1 MISGLSL
8 PKPPTPARSCCRYV
22 FQSSM
27 CMTLSSSM
35 RWEIGANMELAML
48 SRRKICADRI
58 KHPDAGTEAAPLN
71 PLSVIAPLFRVR
83 PEIQDVCRFALQ
95 WEVVHEAEPAGFAQF
110 HIVTNGNCLLE
121 RYCGETFKLE
131 AGSILLLP
139 QGDSHVVRSA
149 RRGGSSGAPIRT
161 EYNNSIRIKTNTRG
175 ASDTE
180 MICGRLRLDGAM
192 YSLVTAALPK
202 AIVLSIGR
210 GDLFDRMRMLVEAI
224 DEELQAARPG
234 AATIATELATALF
247 VMMLRLHFEQSA
259 SSSGILRLL
268 ASWSSVRAV
277 TAMSRAVTAMLRA
290 PAHPWTLDALAAEAH
305 VSRATL
311 VRIFRREGD
320 LPPLGFLSE
329 LRLGLAPPA
338 PQLDECNPGAGGG
351 SGRLRLR
358 ERIRARVSETLR
370 DFARETPRP

>member
-1 MISGLSL
+1 
-8 PKPPTPARSCCRYV
+8 
-22 FQSSM
+22 M
-27 CMTLSSSM
+27 C
-35 RWEIGANMELAML
+35 
-48 SRRKICADRI
+48 
-58 KHPDAGTEAAPLN
+58 
-71 PLSVIAPLFRVR
+71 
-83 PEIQDVCRFALQ
+83 
-95 WEVVHEAEPAGFAQF
+95 
-110 HIVTNGNCLLE
+110 
-121 RYCGETFKLE
+121 
-131 AGSILLLP
+131 
-139 QGDSHVVRSA
+139 
-149 RRGGSSGAPIRT
+149 
-161 EYNNSIRIKTNTRG
+161 
-175 ASDTE
+175 
-180 MICGRLRLDGAM
+180 
-192 YSLVTAALPK
+192 SLVTAALPK

-210 GDLFDRMRMLVEAI
+210 GDLFDRMRMLVQAI

-329 LRLGLAPPA
+329 LRLGLARQRLSSTTGTLAQVAAAVGYDSESAFARAFRKRYGISP
-338 PQLDECNPGAGGG
+338 
-351 SGRLRLR
+351 GRLR
-358 ERIRARVSETLR
+358 ARHEGRSRVRNDIQSASDAQT
-370 DFARETPRP
+370 

>member
-1 MISGLSL
+1 
-8 PKPPTPARSCCRYV
+8 
-22 FQSSM
+22 
-27 CMTLSSSM
+27 
-35 RWEIGANMELAML
+35 ML
-48 SRRKICADRI
+48 SRLKPYAGRI
-58 KHPDAGTEAAPLN
+58 KHPGDATDPPTHD
-71 PLSVIAPLFRVR
+71 PLSAIAPLFRAR

-95 WEVVHEAEPAGFAQF
+95 WEVLHEAEPAGFAQF
-110 HIVTNGNCLLE
+110 HIVTNGSCLLE
-121 RYCGETFKLE
+121 QCSGETFKLE

-139 QGDSHVVRSA
+139 QGDAHIVRSA
-149 RRGGSSGAPIRT
+149 SRGGSSGAPIRT

-175 ASDTE
+175 AAETE

-210 GDLFDRMRMLVEAI
+210 GDLFDRMRMLVQAI

-259 SSSGILRLL
+259 ASSGILRLL
-268 ASWSSVRAV
+268 ALSSSA
-277 TAMSRAVTAMLRA
+277 RAVTAMLRA
-290 PAHPWTLDALAAEAH
+290 PAHPWTLDELAAEAR

-320 LPPLGFLSE
+320 IAPLGFLSE
-329 LRLGLAPPA
+329 LRLGLARHRLGSTTA
-338 PQLDECNPGAGGG
+338 PLAQVAAAVGYDSESAFVRAFRKRYGISP
-351 SGRLRLR
+351 GRLRAVTPGDLAGK
-358 ERIRARVSETLR
+358 ARPIS
-370 DFARETPRP
+370 

>member
-1 MISGLSL
+1 ML
-8 PKPPTPARSCCRYV
+8 
-22 FQSSM
+22 
-27 CMTLSSSM
+27 
-35 RWEIGANMELAML
+35 WEIGTNKELAML
-48 SRRKICADRI
+48 SRRKTCADRI

-71 PLSVIAPLFRVR
+71 PLSAIAPLFRVR

-110 HIVTNGNCLLE
+110 HIVTNGSCLLE

-149 RRGGSSGAPIRT
+149 SRGGGAPIRT
-161 EYNNSIRIKTNTRG
+161 EYNNAIRIKTNTRD

-180 MICGRLRLDGAM
+180 LICGRLRFDGAM
-192 YSLVTAALPK
+192 YGLVTAALPK

-210 GDLFDRMRMLVEAI
+210 TDLFDRMRMLVQSI

-247 VMMLRLHFEQSA
+247 VMMLRMHFEQSA
-259 SSSGILRLL
+259 SSSGIIRLL
-268 ASWSSVRAV
+268 ASSSSA
-277 TAMSRAVTAMLRA
+277 RAVTAMLRD
-290 PAHPWTLDALAAEAH
+290 PAHPWTLDELAAEAR

-329 LRLGLAPPA
+329 LRLGLARQRLSSTNATVAQVAAAVGYNSESAFSRAFRKRYGISP
-338 PQLDECNPGAGGG
+338 
-351 SGRLRLR
+351 GRLRAR
-358 ERIRARVSETLR
+358 HDGRSRGENSPDSMMAERSVRLTAR
-370 DFARETPRP
+370 P